1 MNETLDS
8 SKNEFVVAFI
18 KKNTEENVECID
30 DLLLRRL
37 LTNEE
42 KKIHKVICYA
52 LSICFNHSSLYDLCL
67 CYADFCKNF
76 NRQAY

>member
-30 DLLLRRL
+30 DLLLRRR

-52 LSICFNHSSLYDLCL
+52 LSIYFNHSNLYDLCL
-67 CYADFCKNF
+67 CYANICKNI
-76 NRQAY
+76 NR